1 MECSPVSASIR
12 GWGIARGFV
21 FPNEI
26 YKESI
31 ANEVWVSVHPPLL
44 RSVRKGKEVIA
55 MIFKNLPLGEADIY
69 MTPK

>member
-1 MECSPVSASIR
+1 M
-12 GWGIARGFV
+12 

-26 YKESI
+26 YRESI

-55 MIFKNLPLGEADIY
+55 MIFKNQALGEADIY
-69 MTPK
+69 MTPQVTSPYILTNYIGAE

>member
-1 MECSPVSASIR
+1 M
-12 GWGIARGFV
+12 

-26 YKESI
+26 YRESI

-55 MIFKNLPLGEADIY
+55 MIFKNRPLGEADIY
-69 MTPK
+69 MTPQVTSPYILTNYIGAE